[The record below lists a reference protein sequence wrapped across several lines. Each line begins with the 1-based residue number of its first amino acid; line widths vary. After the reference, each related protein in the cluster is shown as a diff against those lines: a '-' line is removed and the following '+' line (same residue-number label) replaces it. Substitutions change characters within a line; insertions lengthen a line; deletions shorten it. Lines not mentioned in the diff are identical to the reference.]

1 MKTTGVTETFRR
13 FGTDRQPGEKSSAGF
28 TAIEVAVVVLMAGI
42 LGAIAAPGWMR
53 LRDRQ
58 MVNRVNADLYL
69 ALREAQGQALKTRL
83 DWRASLRETDGRIE
97 WSIHRGNAEPIA
109 WQGTSAPVTIASG
122 TTFRQRGGYY
132 SVEFGDRGQIKGQ
145 LGRVTVTAKN
155 TPTIQ
160 SCTITSTLLGTIR
173 RGRGANRRRDGHT
186 CY

>member
-1 MKTTGVTETFRR
+1 MLGRGLPERR
-13 FGTDRQPGEKSSAGF
+13 AQQGF
-28 TAIEVAVVVLMAGI
+28 TAIEVTIVVLVVGI

-58 MVNRVNADLYL
+58 IVNAVNAELHL
-69 ALREAQGQALKTRL
+69 ALREAQSQALKTKL
-83 DWRASLRETDGRIE
+83 DWRASFREEGDRIE
-97 WSIHRGNAEPIA
+97 WSVHRGNAEPTV
-109 WQGTSAPVTIASG
+109 WQGTSAPVTITSG

-132 SVEFGDRGQIKGQ
+132 SVKFGDRGQIKGQ
-145 LGRVTVTAKN
+145 LGRVTVTADN

-173 RGRGANRRRDGHT
+173 RGRGQSRRRDGHT